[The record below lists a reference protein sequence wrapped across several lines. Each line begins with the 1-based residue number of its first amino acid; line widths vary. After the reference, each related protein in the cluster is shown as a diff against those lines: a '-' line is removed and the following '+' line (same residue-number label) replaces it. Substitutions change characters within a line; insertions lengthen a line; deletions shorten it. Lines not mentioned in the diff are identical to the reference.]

1 MSASAQS
8 PAQSATPV
16 APVPSGKILLR
27 LGTFLRP
34 NQSLLLLVMGLAI
47 LSGVA
52 SALGPYFIS
61 HAVNVSIPR
70 KDIND
75 LILTLVQIAVVMVIA
90 VIIQI
95 FQMYLLGD
103 LAQRSLRR
111 IQLAMMTKLNR
122 MDVAFFDRHL
132 AGDLISRVSSD
143 LSRVG
148 ALFGQGFTEALG
160 AIIRLGIVL
169 IAMLTLD
176 WRLAL
181 ASFVAIPLIFWSV
194 LAIARR
200 TVRTSVQ
207 VRTSTSA
214 LISALQQELGGIRV
228 TQALDRSAITEER
241 FQQINAHSRAANTAA
256 IPWSEASTPVTTVLG
271 SLSVVI
277 VLGFGTYLVSQH
289 LSSVGVIIAFL
300 LYVQQFNYPLQ
311 VAANLY
317 NTAQGTVASAARVFE
332 ILDLEE
338 TIQDKPGA
346 AELATVE
353 GKVEFRDV
361 AFSYKPNHPAV
372 QELTFTIPAGKTL
385 AVVGA
390 SGAGKSTLVNLLARL
405 YEVDSGAVL
414 VDGQD
419 VRDVTQDSLRRQMA
433 IILQQSTLFAGTIA
447 SNIRFG
453 RLDATDAEIEE
464 ATKAV
469 EAHEFIMKLPRGY
482 ETPVGARGTLLSE
495 GQRQQILFARALIRD
510 PRILILDEATSTLDP
525 QTEQLIQGALSRLLT
540 DRTSL
545 VVAHRFSTIRNA
557 DQIMVMNK
565 GRIVERGTHDEL
577 VAAGGI
583 YANLLAQQ
591 TGAPVLVGSA
601 GVALREIPLFQDL
614 PDAELARLVP
624 SLRLEHYDADVDIVE
639 HGAFGGDFYIIQSGS
654 VVVVVPQAEGERVVA
669 QLQKNDYF
677 GEIALLGQERRTA
690 TVRTT
695 APSAVYILAQAD
707 FTELLEREPTVA
719 ARLNESVT
727 ARRTA
732 LAAEPLA
739 AVASA
744 A

>member
-1 MSASAQS
+1 MSAPAQTR
-8 PAQSATPV
+8 AQSA
-16 APVPSGKILLR
+16 APAAAPPSGKILLR

-34 NQSLLLLVMGLAI
+34 NLRLLLLVMGLAI
-47 LSGVA
+47 LSGIA

-61 HAVNVSIPR
+61 QAVNLDIPQ
-70 KDIND
+70 KDTNG
-75 LILTLVQIAVVMVIA
+75 LLQTLLQIAVVMVIG
-90 VIIQI
+90 VVIQI
-95 FQMYLLGD
+95 FQMYLLAD
-103 LAQRSLRR
+103 LAQRSLQR
-111 IQLAMMTKLNR
+111 IQIAMMAKLNR

-132 AGDLISRVSSD
+132 AGDLIARVSSD

-160 AIIRLGIVL
+160 AIIRLGIIL

-181 ASFVAIPLIFWSV
+181 ASFVAIPLIFGAV

-207 VRTSTSA
+207 VRTSNSA

-228 TQALDRSAITEER
+228 TQALDRSAQTEEQ
-241 FQQINAHSRAANTAA
+241 FQQINTRNRAANILA
-256 IPWSEASTPVTTVLG
+256 IPWAEATTPTTTVLG

-289 LSSVGVIIAFL
+289 LSSVGVIVAFL

-346 AELATVE
+346 TELATIR
-353 GKVEFRDV
+353 GDVEFRDV
-361 AFSYKPNHPAV
+361 AFGYKPGHLAV
-372 QELTFTIPAGKTL
+372 QDITLTIPAGKTL

-405 YEVDSGAVL
+405 YEVNGGQVL

-419 VRDVTQDSLRRQMA
+419 VRDVTQESLRRQMA

-453 RLDATDAEIEE
+453 RLDATAAEIQE
-464 ATKAV
+464 AAKAI
-469 EAHEFIMKLPRGY
+469 EAHDFIMQLPRGY
-482 ETPVGARGTLLSE
+482 ETPVGTRGTLLSE

-540 DRTSL
+540 NRTSL

-557 DQIMVMNK
+557 DQIMVMDK

-591 TGAPVLVGSA
+591 TGAPVMLSSA
-601 GVALREIPLFQDL
+601 GAALREIPLFYNL
-614 PDAELARLVP
+614 PDAALAQLVP
-624 SLRLEHYDADVDIVE
+624 SLRLEHYDADVEVVE
-639 HGAFGGDFYIIQSGS
+639 QGAFGGDFYIIQSGS

-695 APSAVYILAQAD
+695 APSEVYILAQAD
-707 FTELLEREPTVA
+707 FTELLEREPAVA
-719 ARLNESVT
+719 ARLYESVA
-727 ARRTA
+727 ARRA
-732 LAAEPLA
+732 GLAAEPPATA
-739 AVASA
+739 ARA